1 MYEANPMSLI
11 LEQAGAAAS
20 NALENML
27 DIIPTGLHQRV
38 AVVMGSREE
47 VEYVGKLH
55 QK

>member
-1 MYEANPMSLI
+1 MSLI
-11 LEQAGAAAS
+11 WNRPGAAAS

-27 DIIPTGLHQRV
+27 DIVPTGLHQRV

-55 QK
+55 QN